1 MTDGAIPCLEA
12 LKVAVLI
19 GARIGARSIMWA
31 VTS

>member
-19 GARIGARSIMWA
+19 GATEVVLGASRGR
-31 VTS
+31 